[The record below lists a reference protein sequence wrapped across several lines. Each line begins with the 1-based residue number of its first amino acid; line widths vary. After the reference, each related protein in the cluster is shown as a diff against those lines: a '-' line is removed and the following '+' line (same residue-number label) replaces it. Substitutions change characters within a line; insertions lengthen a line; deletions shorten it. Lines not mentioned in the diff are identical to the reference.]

1 MIKRPTFLSKEGKL
15 ISSANKFVKGGGLAK
30 YAQGGGTPTFLP
42 TLVPTRQDSLALYN
56 NALEKIKFYKGNPDY
71 RMQAKTPGYT
81 DFKKAD
87 TRKKLIKEANQMSQR
102 GITDDVIKELINN
115 TIRTG
120 KPLTDDQKSKLRQQ
134 LNKRTFG
141 KVRNTNLTSF
151 GDILVGKADTY
162 FNPLAPPIYLHPNIT
177 PQGYEGY
184 SSKRFGD
191 ISEIPFYDPIAI
203 APFDI
208 LNPKQQKE
216 RLKKYGTT
224 GTPFDKSVVTKVIEQ
239 PKDKNPVEVQKKIEQ
254 PRDEYGES
262 EDWRKRE
269 KDPLTYSYL
278 DWNTYNPEMNSWIDE
293 LKTPRKLEKYNV
305 NLPLNQ
311 QSKDFQNYLIIAN
324 RQARQ
329 AGLYDQQTWAN
340 DDILNVDDPI
350 IKKHLDEYK
359 QYSSGDS
366 EYCSSCAKIH
376 WTPKR
381 SKFTP
386 DTAPSKQS
394 QEVTFSPAAGQD
406 YKSWSNRDGYVDKV
420 SEKDPWLRELFDEKG
435 EKVGYWQSNN
445 MGIPDIQL
453 RHLVLPKK
461 QIGGGAHLNYITNDQ
476 THYDHL
482 TNDININKEDKIP
495 VDNAIAHEFWHHYQ
509 NMNGWNRL
517 PEDFPTMK
525 RPQTPSSDEAN
536 AKYFNRRIDDNN
548 ILIKDFKNRY
558 PEFNMVPDDLISH
571 RETLNQMYQQP
582 WTLEGEAR
590 AVETPEGREWLS
602 REGIYDLDEYEDL
615 LKTFKFEHKETL
627 DKYQYLNSEVSSGDP
642 KTKKRFLPLLQSVM
656 DDRASNVS
664 NSKAK
669 IPASL
674 INPAYNNIKV
684 APTKQ
689 ATISQTSPDYR
700 SAIAKKEE
708 MQRGL
713 ENENLILNKQTGQY
727 QKSLVENTP
736 ANQMKVLL
744 GAAAAPFIA
753 EGALLNAGRLASS
766 GIGPAIG
773 TALETSPSWAPG
785 LSINNAFG
793 VLGMSNIANK
803 GLLSDEYAKNIN
815 NAKGAWETTK
825 AVGEPIF
832 DVFNAGNLA
841 TKMGPAFYNAAQ
853 NLGKYLTEETA
864 LQNASKLNSKA
875 FKENPDAYYRG
886 IGEVGYKDA
895 IESGVLRVNQN
906 PKWIGAGPPELQSPY
921 FFSGKNFEGIKQYEP
936 NVIVEVTNQPM
947 RARTFS
953 RLAGSGDN
961 SVYQPIRNTG
971 QKFAGKDV
979 VEKLPN
985 IPLGENTK
993 FYKKHWWQGYKQVEV
1008 PKQLPGS
1015 PNVNKVDAAD
1025 YMSLEAP
1032 KGNIYGENQV
1042 QVQQSRLLN
1051 PEIKAKFFEHQA
1063 PQVDP
1068 VIETNFF
1075 TRSKLW
1081 KAPRDHG
1088 NRITPENYED
1098 FVKNI
1103 HGSTDYGIAE
1113 GTGYQ
1118 PSNLGVGTYGKPG
1131 MVFSDAPLN
1140 NLGKDIVNAHEK
1152 NHGMFA
1158 RTLSKEMGQDLL
1170 KPFGTKKPLSGY
1182 GASEQEDEVLARM
1195 GQFKNAI
1202 GMGDN
1207 QTFTLGHLNLIRKN
1221 YAKSFLDNGITEM
1234 LTKIKPGSLG
1244 EKEFLKNM
1252 NTYAY
1257 GIGAV
1262 ATLGTAGTLQQKKRG
1277 GSVSELGYKNN
1288 SPYKNQP
1295 YLDINTPNGGIT
1307 MKNVDKVLF
1316 AVDNTGQEK
1325 IMYPGQEYKFSGNK
1339 VREIPIAQKGNG
1351 QLTDEQIVDAYMK
1364 KEKEDAIIAE
1374 NTNQRIK
1381 NIPTVTTYS
1390 GSTPN
1395 DLVKNVVK
1403 KTVVPSKNKTT
1414 IDTLPNIPIK
1424 NLKINQN
1431 DAEST
1436 GYKTNNYR
1444 PDPMSVE
1451 GKSLYS
1457 YTNDP
1462 EIDSGPWFDFK
1473 NKVSRA
1479 IDKYN
1484 PFDAEE
1490 ADDVSELPTS
1500 VIKKIPSVKNKAVGY
1515 NDFGFT
1521 KLGVKADQN
1530 KGDSL
1535 LKYRNGWNND
1545 SGTIVKIG
1553 HDIMEAK
1560 EKGNKKSFDNVEGV
1574 AHFIRNGDIIPS
1586 TNPEHNKNYHS
1597 EHGSN
1602 IKSTSTGKFLS
1613 SPKNDTDPYVMLYKS
1628 LGNDKFR
1635 IKYKKHNELTEKDKT
1650 DYPDGYD
1657 AKNKRFDLNIKSYPF
1672 SEIDWEGEGKSTG
1685 WLAKSNFVPLKKG
1698 HTSKNTQ
1705 TYLPYK
1711 NKDAYSR
1718 FSGTSVIFLFKDP
1731 ASGRN
1736 ISEDFSGTINEIKNR
1751 GNELVKK
1758 YGIDSSKLDV
1768 AHHDTGSYSGKPL
1781 AKNKKLHYN
1790 QWADFNTIDRGKSG
1804 APIMIIANDKA
1815 VPTKKTGG
1823 VVRNKNVNKIPYL
1836 SHSGKLINI
1845 K

>member
-1 MIKRPTFLSKEGKL
+1 MIKRPTYLSKEGKL
-15 ISSANKFVKGGGLAK
+15 IGSANKFVKGGGLAK
-30 YAQGGGTPTFLP
+30 YAPGGGTPTFLP

-71 RMQAKTPGYT
+71 RMRDTNLPFT

-87 TRKKLIKEANQMSQR
+87 TRKKLIKEANQMSQW

-224 GTPFDKSVVTKVIEQ
+224 GTPFDKTVATKVIEQ
-239 PKDKNPVEVQKKIEQ
+239 PKDKNPLGVQKKIEQ

-262 EDWRKRE
+262 EDDRK
-269 KDPLTYSYL
+269 T
-278 DWNTYNPEMNSWIDE
+278 
-293 LKTPRKLEKYNV
+293 
-305 NLPLNQ
+305 
-311 QSKDFQNYLIIAN
+311 
-324 RQARQ
+324 
-329 AGLYDQQTWAN
+329 
-340 DDILNVDDPI
+340 
-350 IKKHLDEYK
+350 
-359 QYSSGDS
+359 
-366 EYCSSCAKIH
+366 
-376 WTPKR
+376 
-381 SKFTP
+381 
-386 DTAPSKQS
+386 DTLPSKQS
-394 QEVTFSPAAGQD
+394 QQVTFSPVAGQD
-406 YKSWSNRDGYVDKV
+406 YKSWANRDGYIDKV

-461 QIGGGAHLNYITNDQ
+461 QIGGGNH
-476 THYDHL
+476 
-482 TNDININKEDKIP
+482 
-495 VDNAIAHEFWHHYQ
+495 
-509 NMNGWNRL
+509 
-517 PEDFPTMK
+517 
-525 RPQTPSSDEAN
+525 
-536 AKYFNRRIDDNN
+536 
-548 ILIKDFKNRY
+548 
-558 PEFNMVPDDLISH
+558 
-571 RETLNQMYQQP
+571 
-582 WTLEGEAR
+582 
-590 AVETPEGREWLS
+590 
-602 REGIYDLDEYEDL
+602 YDLDEYDDL
-615 LKTFKFEHKETL
+615 LKTFKFDHKETL

-642 KTKKRFLPLLQSVM
+642 KTKKRFSPLLQSVM
-656 DDRASNVS
+656 DHRASNVS

-684 APTKQ
+684 TPTKQ
-689 ATISQTSPDYR
+689 TTISQTSPDYR

-766 GIGPAIG
+766 GIGSAIG

-803 GLLSDEYAKNIN
+803 GLLSDEYARNIN

-825 AVGEPIF
+825 TVGEPIF
-832 DVFNAGNLA
+832 DVFNAGSLA

-886 IGEVGYKDA
+886 IGEAGYKDA
-895 IESGVLRVNQN
+895 IESRVLRVNQN

-993 FYKKHWWQGYKQVEV
+993 FYKKHWWQGYKEV

-1032 KGNIYGENQV
+1032 KGNMYGENQV

-1182 GASEQEDEVLARM
+1182 GTSEQADEVFGRM
-1195 GQFKNAI
+1195 GQFKNAV

-1234 LTKIKPGSLG
+1234 LAKIKPGSLG

-1252 NTYAY
+1252 NKYAY
-1257 GIGAV
+1257 GIGAL
-1262 ATLGTAGTLQQKKRG
+1262 ATLGTAGALQEKKRG

-1325 IMYPGQEYKFSGNK
+1325 IMYPGQEYKFRGNK

-1436 GYKTNNYR
+1436 DYKTNNYR
-1444 PDPMSVE
+1444 PDPMSKE

-1535 LKYRNGWNND
+1535 LKYRNGWDND

-1628 LGNDKFR
+1628 LGDDKFR
-1635 IKYKKHNELTEKDKT
+1635 IKYKKYNELTEKDKT

-1768 AHHDTGSYSGKPL
+1768 AHHDTGSYSAKPL